1 MIAHA
6 GRELHALRFRW
17 RLLVRAVPV
26 QRHAFPAK
34 TRGYAAH
41 EAHFVDCCGPHGLT
55 LFFYTVF
62 FARMNNAHQVSLF
75 GAGDPTFDPK
85 LKGVRRR
92 QIGQRAW
99 VDHLDGWLGGH
110 EQLYDWLAKGC
121 NWQQQRRVMYDRVV
135 DVPRLVARCPSEG
148 SAGRAG
154 GAILRRMSL
163 ALTMHYGVAMP
174 SISLN
179 WYRNGQDSV
188 AMHGDRMGRLTPN
201 TVIAILSVGEPRR
214 FNLRANDGSA
224 LHQFKLGWG
233 DLLVMGGNCQEAWQ
247 HGVPKAASAGPRMS
261 IVFRQA
267 LDAAP
272 DRS

>member
-1 MIAHA
+1 MAWDCSCACHIAAA
-6 GRELHALRFRW
+6 GPDAPLHSGGNIERQ
-17 RLLVRAVPV
+17 V
-26 QRHAFPAK
+26 
-34 TRGYAAH
+34 
-41 EAHFVDCCGPHGLT
+41 HFWQSQYSHCLT
-55 LFFYTVF
+55 LFFYTVSF
-62 FARMNNAHQVSLF
+62 GRMNSAHQVSLF

-85 LKGVRRR
+85 LKGLRRR

-110 EQLYDWLAKGC
+110 EQLYDWLAEGC

-148 SAGRAG
+148 SAGRAA
-154 GAILRRMSL
+154 GAILRRMSV

-188 AMHGDRMGRLTPN
+188 AMHGDKMGRLAPN
-201 TVIAILSVGEPRR
+201 TVVAILSVGEPRR

-261 IVFRQA
+261 IVFRQTLVTTA
-267 LDAAP
+267 DG
-272 DRS
+272 R